1 MSDKPR
7 HWLVAVLVAGS
18 LARLAIG
25 VGEAAAADNSGRGY
39 HPRPNHFG
47 VVVTAHEIF
56 VSWLKPAGA
65 DPATVVVR
73 RGEPT
78 CPRTPDEGTAPA
90 RDSPVHVIDQS
101 VTPGAA
107 YCYTVFLQNSDGSVT
122 TVGSTG
128 VVSVPNV
135 SSVPPSNAP
144 APAPILSQSSSGFDT
159 KLARKVGAGVATAL
173 AGLIVVF
180 LLFRSARRVSTSRVV
195 MRPSMRESI
204 VGRNSS
210 ALVVPTVIAL
220 GWIVVVIAFVVLR

>member
-39 HPRPNHFG
+39 HPRSNHFG

-65 DPATVVVR
+65 DSATVVVR

-78 CPRTPDEGTAPA
+78 CPRTPAEGTAPA
-90 RDSPVHVIDQS
+90 RDSPLHVIDQS

-144 APAPILSQSSSGFDT
+144 APAPILSRSSSGFDT
-159 KLARKVGAGVATAL
+159 KLARKVGAGVAAAL

-180 LLFRSARRVSTSRVV
+180 LLFRSARRVSNSRVL

>member
-25 VGEAAAADNSGRGY
+25 VGEAAAADSSGSGY

-65 DPATVVVR
+65 DSGTVVVR
-73 RGEPT
+73 RGQPT
-78 CPRTPDEGTAPA
+78 CPRNPDQGTTPA
-90 RDSPVHVIDQS
+90 RDSPLHVIDQT
-101 VTPGAA
+101 VTPGQA
-107 YCYTVFLQNSDGSVT
+107 YCYTVFLESSDGSVT

-128 VVSVPNV
+128 VVSLPNV
-135 SSVPPSNAP
+135 SSVPPPGARAP
-144 APAPILSQSSSGFDT
+144 APLMSASSSGFDT
-159 KLARKVGAGVATAL
+159 KLAKKVSAGVVAAL
-173 AGLIVVF
+173 AGLLVVF
-180 LLFRSARRVSTSRVV
+180 LLFRASRRVSHSRVV
-195 MRPSMRESI
+195 IRPGVRESI

-210 ALVVPTVIAL
+210 ALVVPTMIAL